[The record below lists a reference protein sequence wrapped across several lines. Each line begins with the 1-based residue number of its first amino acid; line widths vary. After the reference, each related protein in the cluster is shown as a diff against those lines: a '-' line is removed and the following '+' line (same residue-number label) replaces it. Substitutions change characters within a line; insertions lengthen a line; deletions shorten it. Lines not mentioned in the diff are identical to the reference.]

1 MENRA
6 EKGQAKTFN
15 LNDHNYLSSS
25 VPPSLPTT
33 YTTHI
38 PDRTAHS
45 GSTFTACLSCK
56 KPLIDQQTTKRK
68 SGITNL
74 PFFLNAFNEE
84 MSVLKVRAQ
93 ANSTGNNLQYD
104 SYEVSGRSNLIS
116 TTNSLRKYTSNSNS
130 TSLNEVR
137 KKTATVQNPFPA
149 ERISFL
155 PNSVNV
161 GRKTKLFN
169 TVNHA
174 ERSVSSKYIYSGTD
188 SDDIDTN
195 ICMDDVLDNVDKN
208 ASGKTSISG
217 THVTAHTVGME
228 NKVKNKFSRPLSAPA
243 SSSFVISRLIPRKG
257 N

>member
-6 EKGQAKTFN
+6 EKGQADNFN
-15 LNDHNYLSSS
+15 LNDHNYFSSS
-25 VPPSLPTT
+25 VPPSLPSTH
-33 YTTHI
+33 TTHI

-116 TTNSLRKYTSNSNS
+116 TTNSSRKYTSNSNS
-130 TSLNEVR
+130 TNLNEIG
-137 KKTATVQNPFPA
+137 KKSATVKNPFPA

-155 PNSVNV
+155 PNSVTV
-161 GRKTKLFN
+161 GLKNKLFN
-169 TVNHA
+169 TVNHV
-174 ERSVSSKYIYSGTD
+174 ERSVSNKYIYSGTN

-195 ICMDDVLDNVDKN
+195 ICMDDVLDDVDKN
-208 ASGKTSISG
+208 ASGNMSKSSTN
-217 THVTAHTVGME
+217 VTAHTVKME
-228 NKVKNKFSRPLSAPA
+228 KKVKNSTLR
-243 SSSFVISRLIPRKG
+243 
-257 N
+257 